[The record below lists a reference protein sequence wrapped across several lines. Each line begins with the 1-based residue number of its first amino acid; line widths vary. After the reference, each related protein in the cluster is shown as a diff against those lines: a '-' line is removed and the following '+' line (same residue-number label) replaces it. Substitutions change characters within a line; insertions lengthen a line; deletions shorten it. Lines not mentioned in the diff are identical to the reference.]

1 MASGNMLRTRLVF
14 PKTSQKVG
22 FACRTNIDIIT
33 DLERREWVCGSVAQ
47 WSYRAVERSDQKL

>member
-1 MASGNMLRTRLVF
+1 MASGNILRTRLVF

-33 DLERREWVCGSVAQ
+33 DLERREWVCGSIAQ
-47 WSYRAVERSDQKL
+47 WSYCTV